1 MPGALS
7 TDLYELTMAAGY
19 HAAGETATASFEL
32 FVRELPATRG
42 YLVAAGLEQA
52 ISYLEAWRCTPDEIT
67 YLRSVPALQGAD
79 PTFFDDY
86 LRSLRFTGDVWAVP
100 GGRPGLCG

>member
-19 HAAGETATASFEL
+19 HAAGERSRASFEL

-52 ISYLEAWRCTPDEIT
+52 ISYLETWRHTPDEVA
-67 YLRSVPALQGAD
+67 YLRSLPALHGVGSV
-79 PTFFDDY
+79 FFDDY
-86 LRSLRFTGDVWAVP
+86 LPGLRFTGDVWAVP
-100 GGRPGLCG
+100 EGTPGLCR